1 MSVVKQPA
9 KSVLKSM
16 RVGEIAEKLLIDT
29 LNEFGY
35 NAKKNGDHSKRYE
48 FDVEATINGELVTF
62 EVKFDVMAA
71 RTGNIAI
78 EYWNSKKN
86 EPSGLT
92 ATKAKYWVHVI
103 EDEEQNKLM
112 YITEVVN
119 LIGFI
124 ELNKPKRVIEG
135 GGDNNANLY
144 LYQKEE
150 ILKCFTEVGQ
160 GYFA

>member
-1 MSVVKQPA
+1 MSAVKQPA

-29 LNEFGY
+29 LNEFGF
-35 NAKKNGDHSKRYE
+35 NAKKNEDHSKRYE

-103 EDEEQNKLM
+103 EDDEQNKLM

-119 LIGFI
+119 LVGFI

-150 ILKCFTEVGQ
+150 ILKCFTEVGPD
-160 GYFA
+160 YFA

>member
-1 MSVVKQPA
+1 
-9 KSVLKSM
+9 M